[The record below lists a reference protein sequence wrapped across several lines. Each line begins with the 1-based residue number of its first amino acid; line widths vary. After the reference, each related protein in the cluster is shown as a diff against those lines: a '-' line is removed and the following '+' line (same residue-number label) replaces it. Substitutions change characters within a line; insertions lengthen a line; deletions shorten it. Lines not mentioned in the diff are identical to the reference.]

1 MDHSPTAQELPALTP
16 SAMVTFNLFAPPDAH
31 ADPSPLHYNSQ
42 HTMTTAP
49 DNTIWDASRLSN
61 PHTQPDKARRV
72 QAMFDNIA
80 PTYELVNR
88 VLSAG
93 RDRYWR
99 QRAVAMARIQPDDRV
114 LDLACGTGDFA
125 RAFSAANPELVVGS
139 DFSAGMLALASNR
152 GGGVRN
158 WCRGDAHHLPFTDD
172 SFTVVSCAFGARNFQ
187 NLGQGLREMH
197 RVLAPGGRVV
207 ILEFTMP
214 RSRILGSLY
223 RWYFRRVLPRVARWI
238 SRDRSG
244 AYDYLPNS
252 VESFVDD
259 AGMISALKS
268 AGFSC
273 VEHRSLTIGIVTV
286 YVATKP

>member
-1 MDHSPTAQELPALTP
+1 
-16 SAMVTFNLFAPPDAH
+16 
-31 ADPSPLHYNSQ
+31 
-42 HTMTTAP
+42 
-49 DNTIWDASRLSN
+49 
-61 PHTQPDKARRV
+61 
-72 QAMFDNIA
+72 
-80 PTYELVNR
+80 
-88 VLSAG
+88 
-93 RDRYWR
+93 
-99 QRAVAMARIQPDDRV
+99 
-114 LDLACGTGDFA
+114 
-125 RAFSAANPELVVGS
+125 
-139 DFSAGMLALASNR
+139 
-152 GGGVRN
+152 
-158 WCRGDAHHLPFTDD
+158 
-172 SFTVVSCAFGARNFQ
+172 
-187 NLGQGLREMH
+187 MH

-259 AGMISALKS
+259 TGMIAALKS
-268 AGFSC
+268 VGFSS